1 VRPAKPPAHSPAL
14 QLLRRY
20 SSKIEKEKTKMEC
33 LQCAA
38 ALDLAPDVEVGEIVI
53 CPDCGVEW
61 EVMSIDPLT
70 IELAPE
76 VEEDW
81 GE

>member
-1 VRPAKPPAHSPAL
+1 
-14 QLLRRY
+14 
-20 SSKIEKEKTKMEC
+20 MEC

-38 ALDLAPDVEVGEIVI
+38 DLALAADVEIGEIVI

-61 EVMSIDPLT
+61 EVMSVDPVT